1 MRVEKIFRRD
11 KSAGKEDDDM
21 SPRNH
26 DQTTSLSAE
35 ERSRYARHMLLP
47 EVGEDGQRA
56 LKAARV
62 LIVGLGGLGSPV
74 ALYLAAAGIG
84 RLGLVDADKVDLS
97 NLHRQILYGADDLG
111 RAKAEAA
118 RQRLSNT
125 NPHVA
130 CVAHAE
136 TFTAANAKGLCDAY
150 DIVVDGTDNF
160 AAHYLINDSCVSF
173 GKSLVY
179 GSVSRFKGQVAVV
192 APRQG
197 PCYRCLYPAPPP
209 PEFIPSCAEAG
220 VLGTVPGLVGMIQA
234 NEVLKLIL
242 NIGKPLIGRI
252 LLIDGLSATF
262 KEIQVTQDPS
272 CPSCGDKP
280 TITKPGDTGTVCAA
294 PPPNVPEITAEELR
308 TELASKAPPF
318 ILDVRNQD
326 EYAQKRIE
334 GSYLI
339 PLPVLAERFA
349 ELDPSREIVV
359 HCRSGGRSARAINFL
374 QTKGFT
380 KLRNLVGGIEGY

>member
-1 MRVEKIFRRD
+1 
-11 KSAGKEDDDM
+11 M

-26 DQTTSLSAE
+26 DQTISLSAE
-35 ERSRYARHMLLP
+35 ERSRYARHLLLP

-74 ALYLAAAGIG
+74 ALYLAAAGVG

-97 NLHRQILYGADDLG
+97 NMHRQILYGADDLG
-111 RAKAEAA
+111 RAKVEAA
-118 RQRLSNT
+118 RQRLSNA

-130 CVAHAE
+130 CIAHAE
-136 TFTAANAKGLCDAY
+136 KFTAANAKDLLEGY
-150 DIVVDGTDNF
+150 DIIVDGTDNF
-160 AAHYLINDSCVSF
+160 AAHYLINDACVLF
-173 GKSLVY
+173 GKTLVY
-179 GSVSRFKGQVAVV
+179 GSVSRFEGQVAVV
-192 APRQG
+192 APRRG

-209 PEFIPSCAEAG
+209 PDFIPSCAEAG
-220 VLGTVPGLVGMIQA
+220 VLGAVPGLVGMIQA
-234 NEVLKLIL
+234 GEVLKLIL
-242 NIGKPLIGRI
+242 NIGKPLIGRV
-252 LLIDGLSATF
+252 LLIDGLNATF
-262 KEIQVTQDPS
+262 REIKVTQDPS

-280 TITKPGDTGTVCAA
+280 TITKPGDTGAA
-294 PPPNVPEITAEELR
+294 PRPSHVPEITAEELR
-308 TELASKAPPF
+308 KELSSKAPPF

-326 EYAQKRIE
+326 EYNQQRIE
-334 GSYLI
+334 GSHLI

-349 ELDPSREIVV
+349 ELDPSRDIVV
-359 HCRSGGRSARAINFL
+359 HCHSGGRSARAINFL